1 MSTPDRGGSAS
12 GENRD
17 GVDVP
22 RDHGSG
28 SATVEEA
35 ADPDGAGSGTHR
47 RGTLG
52 GASNDASGEDSTGE
66 DPPAFPADAEQ
77 STPTALTAS
86 SFDDTS
92 IDDGVQDEDQP
103 VPAPF
108 EVGPEAPAME
118 PIVTATDTRREL
130 ASGDTAAAQA
140 RTGAAR
146 TAEPA
151 GGRGFRLIGDGTAEN
166 PNAGI
171 LFGDG
176 FSWDAS
182 SCTGGVACH
191 GGRAGLWGGNGG
203 DGFSGGHG
211 GSAGWFGS
219 GGNGGAGEAGRN
231 GGDGG
236 HGGLIS
242 GRGGNGGAGGVALI
256 PGGDGGR
263 GGAAGSGGLFGTGGR
278 AGDDGA
284 RAGEVA
290 VQLPPMPVSEGSAF
304 TVAPDF
310 MAGFAVDYLAEG
322 GDPADGARFFFGDLA
337 VASLDALADED
348 VTAEQV
354 RLLLG
359 NLAASGY
366 FGGIWLRDNLRDTDA
381 AASADPATAVAAT
394 RTSSPSAIA
403 IGLFDALAAG
413 LTHAAAAT
421 NSWVVTTAARASVP
435 VLLTLYGYNRGYL
448 EVVLENPPEGVPSM
462 QDSLVCDGFL
472 DCRSNA
478 FPLAISTEYDNVLD
492 NLDGPPSARWR
503 EMALWTSV
511 MEGATGTGR
520 SVWESIARRGAFSPQ
535 SYAALVELSS
545 AYLMV
550 SKAAVLSSMLAYADG
565 DAQVG
570 MSSLRLQAGLWIWS
584 GAYFGGLA
592 SDAPAGT
599 MPEIRT
605 VVE

>member
-1 MSTPDRGGSAS
+1 MSTTDRGGSAS

-17 GVDVP
+17 GVDIP

-35 ADPDGAGSGTHR
+35 ADPDGAGSGTDS
-47 RGTLG
+47 RGTRG
-52 GASNDASGEDSTGE
+52 GASNESSGE
-66 DPPAFPADAEQ
+66 DPPAFSADAEQ
-77 STPTALTAS
+77 STPTALTPS
-86 SFDDTS
+86 SFDNTS
-92 IDDGVQDEDQP
+92 IDDGVQEEDQSL
-103 VPAPF
+103 PAPF
-108 EVGPEAPAME
+108 EVGPAAPVME

-130 ASGDTAAAQA
+130 ASADTAAAQA

-191 GGRAGLWGGNGG
+191 GGRAGLWGGDGGNG
-203 DGFSGGHG
+203 FNGGHG

-219 GGNGGAGEAGRN
+219 GGNGGDGVAGRN

-236 HGGLIS
+236 SGGLIS

-263 GGAAGSGGLFGTGGR
+263 GGAAGSGGLFGTDGR

-284 RAGEVA
+284 RVSAGEVA

-310 MAGFAVDYLAEG
+310 MAGFAADYLAEG

-337 VASLDALADED
+337 VASLDTLADED

-354 RLLLG
+354 GLLLG

-366 FGGIWLRDNLRDTDA
+366 FGGIWLRDNLRDTDTDA

-394 RTSSPSAIA
+394 RTFSPSSIA

-413 LTHAAAAT
+413 LTHAAEAP

-448 EVVLENPPEGVPSM
+448 EVVLENPPDGVPAM

-472 DCRSNA
+472 GCTSSA
-478 FPLAISTEYDNVLD
+478 FPLAISTEYDSVLD
-492 NLDGPPSARWR
+492 SLDSPPSARWG
-503 EMALWTSV
+503 EMAFWTSV

-520 SVWESIARRGAFSPQ
+520 SVWESIARGGAFSPE

-565 DAQVG
+565 DAEVG

-599 MPEIRT
+599 MPVIRAFA
-605 VVE
+605 E